1 MAKKDN
7 EKKQEKICS
16 TSMCPLCLGCK
27 YIWNIKKRYK
37 ILLAFILLLIGGV
50 YFALNTDWQSIVR
63 SLVHKYGSQVVGTS
77 VDIGKIDLS
86 LLDGKGA
93 VSNITVANPKGYSSD
108 YIIKL
113 GNVSV
118 NVDINSITKNTIII
132 KEIRVDKPEITYE
145 MLTLKQN
152 NVNDILANIQ
162 KNTASKPSETT
173 DAEPKEKS
181 TGKQVAIKKVVIADG
196 VVSVVSNMLGSSQSM
211 SVNLPTV
218 TINDIGSEKQ
228 GVTIEDG
235 IARVF
240 KEILNSTKNIVASI
254 DISKIAGSVNDLAN
268 NAVEGASDAVKGA
281 GKAVGDATKGVSD
294 SVKNLTDGVGGLFK

>member
-16 TSMCPLCLGCK
+16 TSKCPLCLGCK

-173 DAEPKEKS
+173 EAEPKEKS

-196 VVSVVSNMLGSSQSM
+196 VVSVVSNMIGSSQSM